1 MLKLYRRLISLRGS
15 HPVLVNGSL
24 NRIATDGDLLRYERA
39 NEAARYLTLLNL
51 GSTPIQT
58 FTEPGRILLSTDLA
72 QDGREVNGRVE
83 LSDAQA
89 CIIELY

>member
-1 MLKLYRRLISLRGS
+1 
-15 HPVLVNGSL
+15 
-24 NRIATDGDLLRYERA
+24 
-39 NEAARYLTLLNL
+39 
-51 GSTPIQT
+51 
-58 FTEPGRILLSTDLA
+58 LLSTDLA